1 MNTLEA
7 LPVLVKMVCSFLAAF
22 TAIAL
27 WSRTRD
33 AAWTLMVLGAVFLFI
48 ESLYSTLVII
58 GLATYQVLVWNGFP
72 LLESVLSGLPPVLF
86 SAGFLTFLMRDRH
99 Y

>member
-1 MNTLEA
+1 MSIQEA

-58 GLATYQVLVWNGFP
+58 GLATYLLPVWTGFP
-72 LLESVLSGLPPVLF
+72 LESVLAGLPPVLF
-86 SAGFLTFLMRDRH
+86 FAGFLTFLIRDRR